1 MEGGV
6 GSFPRACVCVQKCGY
21 QQQPRENIGE
31 RYAFALFI
39 QFLSTTYS
47 VSGHKH
53 SLVSE
58 NKTILGDLNE
68 NSTFSLLSS
77 PP

>member
-6 GSFPRACVCVQKCGY
+6 GSFPRACVCVQKMW
-21 QQQPRENIGE
+21 
-31 RYAFALFI
+31 
-39 QFLSTTYS
+39 LSTITHTTLGKHKNSFQLATYT

-53 SLVSE
+53 SLISE
-58 NKTILGDLNE
+58 NKTILGHLTE

>member
-21 QQQPRENIGE
+21 QQQPTQHWENFQNSFQL
-31 RYAFALFI
+31 A
-39 QFLSTTYS
+39 TYT

-53 SLVSE
+53 SLISE
-58 NKTILGDLNE
+58 NKTILGHLTE